1 MLTNHIYDPV
11 EIKTIECNSK
21 PFASQCCN
29 IELTTK
35 KNSAPKKKQKKK
47 TFAVLSFTYYFN
59 RNSFLSVADSARVL
73 IQETRLLREFAS
85 KHSVLLQQSLS
96 HGTGAVDQR
105 DRLTFSFQG
114 PSKRSIRVGAIPLS
128 AIEHFNI
135 PAPVGHSF
143 VLRRLRS
150 CVAARSTRSASALIL
165 ADEMRLTDRECFVSI
180 SLYITLSI
188 LICPIVFFAILFR

>member
-1 MLTNHIYDPV
+1 MISLSILALILNTIHSKYQVYHSELNWKLIPEVFTGKEKQKTAYACEIIKVQHMLTNHIYDPV

-96 HGTGAVDQR
+96 HGTGAVD
-105 DRLTFSFQG
+105 
-114 PSKRSIRVGAIPLS
+114 
-128 AIEHFNI
+128 
-135 PAPVGHSF
+135 
-143 VLRRLRS
+143 
-150 CVAARSTRSASALIL
+150 
-165 ADEMRLTDRECFVSI
+165 
-180 SLYITLSI
+180 
-188 LICPIVFFAILFR
+188 